1 MPRRENRFSE
11 RRQQSGFATRS
22 AGAGFL
28 RHCER
33 LGQACKN
40 LDARTLD
47 LRLAKGLIGG
57 RTRLGWREPGA
68 AISNRL
74 PTGRR
79 GPASHRS
86 RRSAAHGCYRFGLCD
101 VRVFFYTVQ
110 PFIHQGPEK
119 RFLFDR

>member
-1 MPRRENRFSE
+1 MPRRENDFQNGGSRAGLPSD
-11 RRQQSGFATRS
+11 QPGGIS
-22 AGAGFL
+22 ASL
-28 RHCER
+28 RAP
-33 LGQACKN
+33 GQACKN

-47 LRLAKGLIGG
+47 LRLAKGSAAADPAGLARAGSGDIEPLARG
-57 RTRLGWREPGA
+57 R
-68 AISNRL
+68 S
-74 PTGRR
+74 
-79 GPASHRS
+79 GPAVHWS